1 MMISNS
7 FRTFNLNVFK
17 QYNNYLLLSHFV
29 FGFICSILC
38 FITISDLFSKTF
50 SAHYYELKGGKSAMN
65 MQQFA
70 LNGQVF
76 ITIECFNTF
85 KGSKCMKEEKL
96 IFFNEFFCTY
106 CPEGANR
113 DFNDI
118 KIHTWM
124 YCVFMVSFNCI

>member
-1 MMISNS
+1 
-7 FRTFNLNVFK
+7 
-17 QYNNYLLLSHFV
+17 
-29 FGFICSILC
+29 
-38 FITISDLFSKTF
+38 
-50 SAHYYELKGGKSAMN
+50 MN

-85 KGSKCMKEEKL
+85 KGSNCMKEEKTN

-118 KIHTWM
+118 KI
-124 YCVFMVSFNCI
+124 